1 MARPA
6 TIDNERIL
14 KAAREVFLRRGVTAS
29 TAEVAKKA
37 NVSHGSIFN
46 RFKTKAELF
55 HCAMT
60 APLLEEE
67 WLKVFE
73 YDPKRDIRQQF
84 CDIAEKMITQMRQ
97 MMPLMMMSWSER
109 SHKRSLEDRIGDKG
123 AFESLVTR
131 FESLIEQHRAHKQI
145 AKCNPR
151 AVVLSFFGTLH
162 LFSLAE
168 IISVHRGLPAPPIE
182 QYISD
187 FIDTLWTGLSP
198 KTVKIKAR
206 KQSTAA
212 AAARRGERR

>member
-29 TAEVAKKA
+29 TAEVAKRA

-60 APLLEEE
+60 APLQEEE

-73 YDPKRDIRQQF
+73 FDAKRDIRGQF
-84 CDIAEKMITQMRQ
+84 REIAAKMIEQMRQ

-109 SHKRSLEDRIGDKG
+109 SHKRSLEERLGDKG
-123 AFESLVTR
+123 AFESLVGR
-131 FESLIEQHRAHKQI
+131 FEALIEQHRAHKHI
-145 AKCNPR
+145 GKCNPR
-151 AVVLSFFGTLH
+151 MVVLSFFGTLH
-162 LFSLAE
+162 LFTLAE
-168 IISVHRGLPAPPIE
+168 MVSASRGLEAPPIE

-187 FIDTLWTGLSP
+187 FIDTLWTGLGP
-198 KTVKIKAR
+198 KAR
-206 KQSTAA
+206 APSKKGAK
-212 AAARRGERR
+212 